1 MLLAIDSGNT
11 NIVFAVFDGEKMVGQ
26 WRSSTVTMRTSDEY
40 AVWLTQ
46 LMATENRKPGDIDAA
61 IIASV
66 VPEALVHLKSLC
78 RDTFNADPMVVC
90 EEGIDPGLEIHVDR
104 PEEVGADRL
113 VNAVAAHRLFEGP
126 LIVVDFGTATTF
138 DLVDAKGGYCGGAIA
153 PGINLSLEAL
163 HLAAAKLPRIAIR
176 NPGSVIGKTTVS
188 AMQSGIYWGYVAL
201 IEGMIARMTKEFGKP
216 TTVVTTGGLAPLFSD
231 ATDKIAHLVPDLTLQ
246 GLVWIH
252 RLNA

>member
-188 AMQSGIYWGYVAL
+188 AMQSGIYWVYVAL